1 MDNGRPARD
10 ASVRGPRGVVPP
22 RLRPDDP
29 SDVLIAMVLVLVGT
43 FAALVLPEGNT
54 PRLLLA
60 LPVLFF
66 APGYLLIQAALGR
79 RSTRTA
85 RGWHAALAVGVS
97 PGVIGLLALVTA
109 IVPGGF
115 RMTPIIL
122 TVTVG
127 SVALALLALYRRT
140 ATHAAPAAQPGKA
153 EKQGA
158 RRTRH
163 GA

>member
-1 MDNGRPARD
+1 MDNGRPRRD
-10 ASVRGPRGVVPP
+10 AAVRGAGGVVPP

-29 SDVLIAMVLVLVGT
+29 SDILIAMVLVLVGT

-66 APGYLLIQAALGR
+66 APGYLLIQAALGH
-79 RSTRTA
+79 RSTRSA

-97 PGVIGLLALVTA
+97 PPVIGILALLTA
-109 IVPGGF
+109 AVPGGF

-122 TVTVG
+122 SVTVG
-127 SVALALLALYRRT
+127 SVGLALLALYRRT
-140 ATHAAPAAQPGKA
+140 AFQATPAAQNRKSGT
-153 EKQGA
+153 QRA
-158 RRTRH
+158 RRTRQ
-163 GA
+163 GV